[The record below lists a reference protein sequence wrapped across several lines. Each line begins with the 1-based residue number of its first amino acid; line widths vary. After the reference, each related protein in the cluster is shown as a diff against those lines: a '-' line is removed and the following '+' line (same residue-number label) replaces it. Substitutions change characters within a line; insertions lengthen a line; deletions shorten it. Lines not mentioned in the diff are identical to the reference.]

1 MNTHVNELIEAQKR
15 MLGALL
21 ASYVYADK
29 KGNVYINRQ
38 QVCTLLNISECHFH
52 RLKRSDPSFPVKAF
66 YNGRDYYLLDSVLY
80 YRTNK

>member
-38 QVCTLLNISECHFH
+38 QVCVLLNISECHFH
-52 RLKRSDPSFPVKAF
+52 RLKRTDPNFPVKAF
-66 YNGRDYYLLDSVLY
+66 YNGRDHYLLDDVLSY
-80 YRTNK
+80 KPNK